1 MTVGINSVNISSLEK
16 RYSFSSTLA
25 GLFAATY
32 DLTIVIGV
40 IFISY
45 AGGRTHKPRFLG
57 ISAIVLSIGNFVM
70 ASPQFLFGSYKN
82 TSSSSSAQY
91 EECMSTST
99 VDDDCSPANIGAY
112 IILIIGQIFIG
123 IGSSALYTVG
133 TAYIDEIVQP
143 RFVSLH
149 IGTFLTFSA
158 FGPAIGYLLGSFLL
172 SIYVDP
178 WSDTDLTASDPNWV
192 GAWWIGLLIM
202 GCLAIVVAI
211 MFLLFPKWLP
221 DSHLVRKERA
231 KEMAKIYPS
240 TIVNEDPLTLAFKE
254 FPIHIKRLLTNA
266 SFMLAVFGTS
276 MLYVILDILVTFG
289 PKYIETMFNVTATVS
304 GLVAGGTAILAAG
317 IKIINYYCVCV
328 EY

>member
-1 MTVGINSVNISSLEK
+1 MAGL
-16 RYSFSSTLA
+16 LA
-25 GLFAATY
+25 GIY

-70 ASPQFLFGSYKN
+70 ASPQFFFGSYKN
-82 TSSSSSAQY
+82 TSSSSAQLSY
-91 EECMSTST
+91 EECMSTIA

-112 IILIIGQIFIG
+112 VILIIGQIFIG

-143 RFVSLH
+143 QFVSLH

-158 FGPAIGYLLGSFLL
+158 FGPAIGYLLGSFFL

-178 WSDTDLTASDPNWV
+178 WIETELTSSDPNWV
-192 GAWWIGLLIM
+192 GAWWIGLVIM
-202 GCLAIVVAI
+202 GCLALLVAI
-211 MFLLFPKWLP
+211 TFLMFPKWLP

-231 KEMAKIYPS
+231 KEMAKTYPS
-240 TIVNEDPLTLAFKE
+240 TLVNEDPLTLAFKE
-254 FPIHIKRLLTNA
+254 FPIHIKHLLTNS

-276 MLYVILDILVTFG
+276 MLYVILDIVVTFG

-317 IKIINYYCVCV
+317 IKKIIIHYDRSGVLFHLM
-328 EY
+328 